1 MYISSNRIGGEMKTR
16 ARQRSGPIKNALHL
30 LLIAVAGL
38 MPADRA
44 RAQTFTTLHDFT
56 ALSDAPTLT
65 EPVRR
70 PAWCWR
76 GRHPVWGDAL
86 WRQFRR
92 RHGVQSG
99 HLAATG
105 HHPFRNQRGVDVAGQ
120 CRRVHPGICDQS
132 KFADILEH
140 RFHGPGRHQRTEHR
154 DQCRRRHTN
163 VFPFESVMIIAKVLL
178 P

>member
-1 MYISSNRIGGEMKTR
+1 MKTR

-120 CRRVHPGICDQS
+120 CRRVHPGITDESRWRCPQPRS
-132 KFADILEH
+132 AAFMPL
-140 RFHGPGRHQRTEHR
+140 RFTRACNPWTPLTTPEAALLQNT
-154 DQCRRRHTN
+154 RRHRAIQPPPSTR
-163 VFPFESVMIIAKVLL
+163 SSW
-178 P
+178 